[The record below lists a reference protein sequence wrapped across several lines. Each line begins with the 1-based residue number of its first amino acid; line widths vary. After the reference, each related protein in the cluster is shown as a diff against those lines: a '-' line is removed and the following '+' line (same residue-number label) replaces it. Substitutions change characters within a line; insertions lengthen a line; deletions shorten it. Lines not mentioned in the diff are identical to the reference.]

1 MEQTAEKIRLNATS
15 RAILVLTA
23 ALGIGVVVFSAP
35 TSVAALDRGKLKPVA
50 SMQTLSS
57 APGISLTRAYGADD
71 EDCVAVAHGGGATPN
86 RMICR

>member
-1 MEQTAEKIRLNATS
+1 MEQTDEKIRLNATS
-15 RAILVLTA
+15 RAILALTA

-35 TSVAALDRGKLKPVA
+35 TSVAALDRGK
-50 SMQTLSS
+50 
-57 APGISLTRAYGADD
+57 GISLTRAYGADD